1 MRIRDRLAKL
11 IDVKSIVTLT
21 LTGVFAY
28 MCIADVEVPENFKT
42 IYVMIIGFYFGT
54 QAEKNKK
61 VNARS
66 LTIFFLKSAIWLM
79 VASGLRRRIYH
90 QYSLVFP
97 ILAQIISSA
106 SLKFCRLTISSAS
119 IFGLF

>member
-28 MCIADVEVPENFKT
+28 MCIADVEVPDNFKT

-61 VNARS
+61 E
-66 LTIFFLKSAIWLM
+66 
-79 VASGLRRRIYH
+79 
-90 QYSLVFP
+90 
-97 ILAQIISSA
+97 
-106 SLKFCRLTISSAS
+106 
-119 IFGLF
+119 